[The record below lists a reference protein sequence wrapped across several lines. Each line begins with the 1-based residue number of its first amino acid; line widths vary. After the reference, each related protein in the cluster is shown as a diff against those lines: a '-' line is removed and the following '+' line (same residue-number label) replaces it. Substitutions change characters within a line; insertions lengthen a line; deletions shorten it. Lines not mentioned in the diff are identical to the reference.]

1 MRYPTHVQRLIFLQ
15 VAEKTRQE
23 MNVAFSQRLSEIPT
37 DSASM
42 SEPQTTA
49 LTQSMTVEKI
59 VYKSKLGYME
69 RLSKANM
76 DIEKSVHS
84 TAMAKIQTISEVLK
98 AILNVLTENRHDVYK
113 QMKDTFTR
121 QYRFGLL
128 NQRVWRNQ

>member
-1 MRYPTHVQRLIFLQ
+1 
-15 VAEKTRQE
+15 
-23 MNVAFSQRLSEIPT
+23 MNVAFGQRLSEIAT

-42 SEPQTTA
+42 SEPPTTA
-49 LTQSMTVEKI
+49 STQSIPVEEI
-59 VYKSKLGYME
+59 VYKSKLGYVE
-69 RLSKANM
+69 RLSKAKM
-76 DIEKSVHS
+76 DIEKSFHS
-84 TAMAKIQTISEVLK
+84 TAMVKIQTISEVRK

>member
-23 MNVAFSQRLSEIPT
+23 MNVTFSQRLSEIPT

-98 AILNVLTENRHDVYK
+98 AILNVLTENRHDVSLTK
-113 QMKDTFTR
+113 AK
-121 QYRFGLL
+121 
-128 NQRVWRNQ
+128 VW

>member
-1 MRYPTHVQRLIFLQ
+1 
-15 VAEKTRQE
+15 
-23 MNVAFSQRLSEIPT
+23 MNVAFGQRLSEIAT

-49 LTQSMTVEKI
+49 LTQSMTVEEI
-59 VYKSKLGYME
+59 FYKSKLGYME

-76 DIEKSVHS
+76 DIEKSFHS
-84 TAMAKIQTISEVLK
+84 TAMAKIQMISEVLK
-98 AILNVLTENRHDVYK
+98 AILNLLTENRHNVYK

>member
-1 MRYPTHVQRLIFLQ
+1 
-15 VAEKTRQE
+15 

-42 SEPQTTA
+42 SEPPTTA
-49 LTQSMTVEKI
+49 LTQSMPVEEI
-59 VYKSKLGYME
+59 IYQSKLRFME

-76 DIEKSVHS
+76 DIEKSFHS
-84 TAMAKIQTISEVLK
+84 TAMAKMQTISEVLK

>member
-42 SEPQTTA
+42 SEPPTTA
-49 LTQSMTVEKI
+49 LTQSMPAEEI

-69 RLSKANM
+69 HLCKANM
-76 DIEKSVHS
+76 DIEKSFHS

>member
-23 MNVAFSQRLSEIPT
+23 MNVTFSQRLSEIPT

-42 SEPQTTA
+42 SKPQTTA

-76 DIEKSVHS
+76 DIKKSVHS

-98 AILNVLTENRHDVYK
+98 AILNVLTENRHDVIQTNERYLHETVPFWIIK
-113 QMKDTFTR
+113 S
-121 QYRFGLL
+121 
-128 NQRVWRNQ
+128 RVWRNQ